1 MRTASSF
8 HESLRSR
15 RNPGL
20 SGGPW
25 SAIVRATLFLTMLVV
40 CSPLSQSQ
48 EQPKPAVPPDRDEL
62 LKGAGMDLAAIAD
75 LNNYPG
81 PKHVLDLK
89 SELRLT
95 RDQVKKTE
103 ALDKV
108 VSSSAVAKGGEI
120 VQAEEELNQLFEAG
134 TVSEKVMRS
143 KLEQIGKLRADL
155 RFIHLQAHLRMRQIL
170 TPEQIKMYT
179 EMKTGENKL
188 EK

>member
-1 MRTASSF
+1 MRTASS
-8 HESLRSR
+8 LRENVS
-15 RNPGL
+15 
-20 SGGPW
+20 SGPDRVLDAGAW
-25 SAIVRATLFLTMLVV
+25 RFIVRATVLLAIIAL
-40 CSPLSQSQ
+40 CSSQSPSQSQ
-48 EQPKPAVPPDRDEL
+48 SKPVLPPDREDL
-62 LKGAGMDLAAIAD
+62 LKGTGVGLTAIAD
-75 LNNYPG
+75 MNNYPG
-81 PKHVLDLK
+81 PRHVLDLK
-89 SELRLT
+89 SELSLT

-103 ALDKV
+103 ALEKV

-170 TPEQIKMYT
+170 TPEQIKQFT
-179 EMKTGENKL
+179 ELKTGESKL